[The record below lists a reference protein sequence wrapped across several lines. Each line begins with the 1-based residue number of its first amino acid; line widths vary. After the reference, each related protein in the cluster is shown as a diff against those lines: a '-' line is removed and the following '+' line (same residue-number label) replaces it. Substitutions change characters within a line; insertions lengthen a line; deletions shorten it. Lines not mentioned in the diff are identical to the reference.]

1 MKGEFKIEPKW
12 KRSSE
17 EVWKDHFEQLTS
29 AAVKQGDEKGRE
41 TKRLRFPDFRGYAL
55 YYAAAAV
62 IIMLLIPLM
71 YTRNISASRGEHL
84 SYVLPDGSQVTIN
97 AESELSFKPLV
108 WFISR
113 GVKMDG
119 EVLFE
124 VKKGSGFTVKSSN
137 GIVRVLGTT
146 FNVISRDSRFE
157 VSCIEGRV
165 EVSAKAGDVERQKIV
180 ISSGEGVELKEREG
194 LMNITQEKVVSSI
207 SWRGGDFYFTAVSLK
222 AVIDEIARQYNVE
235 IELEDMEEMIYTG
248 NFSGKTSLEEV
259 LDIVAIPFSLKVE
272 KTEKG
277 YILYR

>member
-17 EVWKDHFEQLTS
+17 EVWTDHFEQLTS
-29 AAVKQGDEKGRE
+29 AAVSQVDEKGRDSRRV
-41 TKRLRFPDFRGYAL
+41 RLPDFRGYAL

-71 YTRNISASRGEHL
+71 YTKNISASRGEHL

-97 AESELSFKPLV
+97 AESKLSFKPLV

-157 VSCIEGRV
+157 VACIEGRV
-165 EVSAKAGDVERQKIV
+165 EVSAKAGEVERQ
-180 ISSGEGVELKEREG
+180 
-194 LMNITQEKVVSSI
+194 KVVSSI
-207 SWRGGDFYFTAVSLK
+207 SWRGGDFYFTAVSVK